1 MSGWVIEIREP
12 DGATRRT
19 TVQAPVA
26 VGREGDVLVVSDER
40 VSRRHLELRPRSDG
54 VEVTDLGSRNG
65 TRVNGRR
72 IDPVAVAGTGD
83 VLEFGHCEILVVGPV
98 SEPAREPVTPPGRLP
113 NAVARDALEDLDQ
126 RDGDAATVRFRAG
139 SPAARLAGDVLRA
152 ATRARKRLAGLG
164 SEPWGIRP
172 QIVLLDP
179 VADPRAP
186 GSAIADGTFVDV
198 ARAEIWMVVTAEAP
212 PEPLERPFALLFGAA
227 LPAANDLRGLLE
239 GYGLVLAD
247 SADPDPQLR
256 ELALP
261 PLAIAEGELGA
272 AMHLSFVR
280 YLLGRGRPEDFT
292 RLLAT
297 AQPGRVDAAAEHV
310 YGANLSA
317 LENAWRR
324 SLLSGGPEVSPAA
337 FLRLA
342 LRYMRP
348 YRAKEVEIFVYM
360 LLGLAFTAI
369 FPFQFRKL
377 IDTAIPSGHFS
388 QVVSVLGVLLA
399 ALAVSLVADLR
410 RAYVTAQVSSSVVRS
425 MRVQMFTSLQ
435 SRSPGWFSQQQ
446 SGDLLSRLFSDV
458 AVLEQGL
465 SQALR
470 DGAFQVLS
478 LVVAATVLLVL
489 NWLLAV
495 IVLVAAPLVALVYK
509 AMAAGAKARSIR
521 VQEQTG
527 AVLGV
532 AAENLEAQPVVKAFS
547 LRAREIA
554 RFRRSSDRLY
564 GSELRLQL
572 FGGLFGLSVNLIV
585 TVVRVVV
592 LATGAWLI
600 LHHHLTIG
608 GLVAFMGLVG
618 EAITPVTVLT
628 GIGQQVQAS
637 SGALARI
644 NEIIDA
650 PPEVVE
656 RADARDLPPLQRE
669 IQLAGVG
676 FSYSEERRILEDID
690 VRISAGQRVAFVGP
704 TGAGKSSLLGL
715 LIRFYDP
722 TSGAV
727 TFDGY
732 DLRSVTLRS
741 MRDQIGVVF
750 QDTFLFDTTIRENIT
765 IGAPDATDEQVDAA
779 IRAAE
784 LQDVITELPRGL
796 GTPVGPRGSHLSGG
810 QRQRV
815 AIARALIRDPSILLL
830 DEATSALDPR
840 TERQIAR
847 TLNAVSKQRTTI
859 AITHRLTSV
868 VDYDCIFVV
877 ADGRIVASGPHD
889 ALVREGGLYAAL
901 WSEQM
906 GEVPLA
912 PAFDLA
918 AALASIPLFSEL
930 DQTAREEI
938 AARARPARLRPGE
951 EMRAD
956 EALAIISSGRARVF
970 VTNFAGALVPASEL
984 GPGDG
989 YGISALLGQDRESVL
1004 RAETAV
1010 ELLVLDDG
1018 VIRNLAAR
1026 FPSVDEALRGRA
1038 ALAGPEGVRL
1048 PRATGVFA
1056 PVAHDPDRAG
1066 VHQDGVARDTGM
1078 WVAR

>member
-1 MSGWVIEIREP
+1 
-12 DGATRRT
+12 
-19 TVQAPVA
+19 
-26 VGREGDVLVVSDER
+26 
-40 VSRRHLELRPRSDG
+40 
-54 VEVTDLGSRNG
+54 
-65 TRVNGRR
+65 
-72 IDPVAVAGTGD
+72 
-83 VLEFGHCEILVVGPV
+83 
-98 SEPAREPVTPPGRLP
+98 
-113 NAVARDALEDLDQ
+113 
-126 RDGDAATVRFRAG
+126 
-139 SPAARLAGDVLRA
+139 
-152 ATRARKRLAGLG
+152 
-164 SEPWGIRP
+164 
-172 QIVLLDP
+172 
-179 VADPRAP
+179 
-186 GSAIADGTFVDV
+186 
-198 ARAEIWMVVTAEAP
+198 
-212 PEPLERPFALLFGAA
+212 
-227 LPAANDLRGLLE
+227 
-239 GYGLVLAD
+239 
-247 SADPDPQLR
+247 
-256 ELALP
+256 
-261 PLAIAEGELGA
+261 
-272 AMHLSFVR
+272 
-280 YLLGRGRPEDFT
+280 
-292 RLLAT
+292 
-297 AQPGRVDAAAEHV
+297 
-310 YGANLSA
+310 
-317 LENAWRR
+317 
-324 SLLSGGPEVSPAA
+324 
-337 FLRLA
+337 
-342 LRYMRP
+342 
-348 YRAKEVEIFVYM
+348 
-360 LLGLAFTAI
+360 
-369 FPFQFRKL
+369 
-377 IDTAIPSGHFS
+377 
-388 QVVSVLGVLLA
+388 
-399 ALAVSLVADLR
+399 
-410 RAYVTAQVSSSVVRS
+410 
-425 MRVQMFTSLQ
+425 
-435 SRSPGWFSQQQ
+435 
-446 SGDLLSRLFSDV
+446 
-458 AVLEQGL
+458 
-465 SQALR
+465 
-470 DGAFQVLS
+470 
-478 LVVAATVLLVL
+478 
-489 NWLLAV
+489 
-495 IVLVAAPLVALVYK
+495 
-509 AMAAGAKARSIR
+509 
-521 VQEQTG
+521 
-527 AVLGV
+527 
-532 AAENLEAQPVVKAFS
+532 
-547 LRAREIA
+547 
-554 RFRRSSDRLY
+554 
-564 GSELRLQL
+564 
-572 FGGLFGLSVNLIV
+572 
-585 TVVRVVV
+585 
-592 LATGAWLI
+592 
-600 LHHHLTIG
+600 
-608 GLVAFMGLVG
+608 
-618 EAITPVTVLT
+618 
-628 GIGQQVQAS
+628 
-637 SGALARI
+637 
-644 NEIIDA
+644 
-650 PPEVVE
+650 
-656 RADARDLPPLQRE
+656 
-669 IQLAGVG
+669 
-676 FSYSEERRILEDID
+676 
-690 VRISAGQRVAFVGP
+690 
-704 TGAGKSSLLGL
+704 
-715 LIRFYDP
+715 
-722 TSGAV
+722 
-727 TFDGY
+727 
-732 DLRSVTLRS
+732 